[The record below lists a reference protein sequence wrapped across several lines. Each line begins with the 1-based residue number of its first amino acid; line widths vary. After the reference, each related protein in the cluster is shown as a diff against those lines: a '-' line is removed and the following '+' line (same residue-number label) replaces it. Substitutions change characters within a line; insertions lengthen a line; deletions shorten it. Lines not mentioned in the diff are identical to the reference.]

1 MFTSDINPTRREFL
15 LATASAAAAGAAAG
29 IASPALAQ
37 TDHASDKDKYDIIP
51 LRDGIW
57 RTQDDRHNGLLIET
71 DGGMIVFDSINP
83 EFATWLNAEIKKR
96 YAKPVKWVI
105 YSHNHSDHVSGGQA
119 FAEHNPRY
127 ISQQLARNSMERMK
141 VDTRLPDETFKD
153 RFDIYLGGRKVELR
167 YHGPNDGH
175 GSISLFVPDQQI
187 LSAIDWLLIGRLP
200 YRDLARYD
208 VEGTIRS
215 LHDIEQI
222 DWTLASPGH
231 ADVGDKAGMRVVRRY
246 YESIRDGVVQS
257 LVDEQTLADLIPVLR
272 QELAADAEFAALG
285 QFDAWVDLNITGIH
299 AQIARME
306 GFMDG

>member
-1 MFTSDINPTRREFL
+1 MSTSEPNPTRRDFL
-15 LATASAAAAGAAAG
+15 LATASVAAAGAAAS
-29 IASPALAQ
+29 ASPVLAQ
-37 TDHASDKDKYDIIP
+37 TDDHASDKEKYDIIA

-71 DGGMIVFDSINP
+71 DEGMIVFDSINL
-83 EFATWLNAEIKKR
+83 EFATWLNSEIGKR
-96 YAKPVKWVI
+96 FNKPVKWVV

-175 GSISLFVPDQQI
+175 GSISLFVPDQQL

-222 DWTLASPGH
+222 DWTLAAPGH

-257 LVDEQTLADLIPVLR
+257 LVEEQTLADLIPVLR
-272 QELAADAEFAALG
+272 QELADDAEFAALA
-285 QFDAWVDLNITGIH
+285 QFDNWVDLNITGIH

-306 GFMDG
+306 GYMDG